1 MSEKTLLKAQSQ
13 KKTYDLNIGNISEK
27 LDLVDFVPKKTTRRC
42 FLGLRHVATLVGFLT
57 CFLQNAMRMVLGV
70 GIVAMVKH
78 SQTNESSNVNASEIS
93 CPLPSNPPNVVVGS
107 NFQGEF
113 DWSTELQGY
122 IVGIGFLSFLM
133 TNIPAGRLVDAVGS
147 KTVLVL
153 SSAISGILILISP
166 FAARWHVYAL
176 MAVQFLRG
184 AAQGFTTPTIF
195 KLISNW
201 IPRNERGTLSTLV
214 VCGFASGIA
223 ISGMVTGW
231 ICDVPGLGWPSAFY
245 IFGIFT
251 VLLSVI
257 FHFIYYEYPED
268 HPWITEEE
276 LNYITD
282 GLETKTSEKKL
293 PTPWKK
299 MLSSIPS
306 YAYFYGLFGHYWAT
320 AYFISV
326 HPAFM
331 GTILHYPMTQNGI
344 LSSLPVLLQ
353 SVGGVFASLIS
364 YWISKKNL
372 IGLNKFRKIT
382 TVFGAFGFSLCMAGI
397 LLAEC
402 DSVINIM
409 CFALSLF
416 LTGIGLSGIMIAGV
430 DMAPAFAGS
439 LMGIASTFAGTSCAL
454 IPIITGLVT
463 SHETLSEW
471 RIVFWINLGVVGS
484 SGLIYTLF
492 GSAEVQSWN
501 YSEVEQAADGSNE
514 DKRNSENGINLLKE
528 IKKL

>member
-184 AAQGFTTPTIF
+184 AAQEYLLFSYQLF
-195 KLISNW
+195 
-201 IPRNERGTLSTLV
+201 ST
-214 VCGFASGIA
+214 SYITN
-223 ISGMVTGW
+223 IRS
-231 ICDVPGLGWPSAFY
+231 PPLGK
-245 IFGIFT
+245 
-251 VLLSVI
+251 
-257 FHFIYYEYPED
+257 EKR
-268 HPWITEEE
+268 

-282 GLETKTSEKKL
+282 GLETKTSEKKF
-293 PTPWKK
+293 PPWKK

-306 YAYFYGLFGHYWAT
+306 YAYFYGIFGHYWAT

-353 SVGGVFASLIS
+353 SV
-364 YWISKKNL
+364 
-372 IGLNKFRKIT
+372 
-382 TVFGAFGFSLCMAGI
+382 GAFGFSLCMAGI